1 MYKNLNFAATGPS
14 NSVFVYVGGFE
25 EDFLPHLIT
34 GARLVRTQG
43 NPLGR
48 ALLRGKR
55 IFLLLAVAAI
65 LLAGCPKVN
74 EDFQAG
80 RKAETIQD
88 YDTALVH
95 YERALR
101 TDPTNAEY
109 KLREM
114 HMRYVAGTFH
124 VEQGQKALKR
134 DDLQTALAEFE
145 KAEAIDP
152 SNAAADQEIKH
163 TMELLAAKNAAEA
176 PKSVNPTP
184 PEDENLLSAPPEL
197 KPLSREPIILK
208 MTNESRVV
216 FETIAKLAGLSVLFD
231 PEFVSKRITA
241 DLPNVTLEQAL
252 DAVALESKA
261 FWKPITSS
269 VIFVA
274 PDSSSKRKD
283 LEDEVVQTF
292 YIKNTVATTDLTEIT
307 TGLRQI
313 LGIQKVQQVNAQNA
327 IIVRDTPDRLLLAS
341 KFIRDLDKPRAE
353 VLLHVQVLTASRD
366 RLRDLG
372 ILPGQSVAVA
382 FNPRSALQPSSSS
395 SSSSSSTSTTASTI
409 AQVTLNNLRHLSS
422 ADWSI
427 TLPGAQANAI
437 LSDNKTRIIQ
447 DPEVRV
453 SDGLKATLTMGEKVP
468 IATGSFQA
476 GIGVST
482 TSVSPLV
489 NTQFT
494 YQDVGVKIEV
504 TPRVHPDGDVSMKLS
519 IEISAL
525 NGSENIGG
533 INQPIISSRKI
544 EHDIRLTDGET
555 NILGGLIERTDTI
568 NMNGIPGAAQ
578 LPLLKYLFSDNSK
591 EVEEDEVLI
600 FLTPHI
606 IRMPSITAENLRTM
620 ASGSENNVRVY
631 RENEEAE
638 PAPVKPASSTAP
650 SVATPA
656 PQLYFEPASVT
667 LKQGDTTTIGLAVS
681 TVNDLYSIP
690 LLIHYNPAAV
700 QVQEVRNGGFLSGGT
715 QEIAIV
721 QQIDAQRGEIIVSAT
736 RQTNTPGV
744 NGTGTLFGIVVRAIA
759 PGTSTLQITEM
770 NAHDSQQRTIP
781 MVSREATI
789 QVQ

>member
-1 MYKNLNFAATGPS
+1 M
-14 NSVFVYVGGFE
+14 
-25 EDFLPHLIT
+25 
-34 GARLVRTQG
+34 
-43 NPLGR
+43 
-48 ALLRGKR
+48 RGKR
-55 IFLLLAVAAI
+55 FFLLLAVAAI
-65 LLAGCPKVN
+65 FIAGCPKAN

-80 RKAETIQD
+80 RKAEAIQD

-124 VEQGQKALKR
+124 VEQGEKALKR

-152 SNAAADQEIKH
+152 SNAAAGQEIKH
-163 TMELLAAKNAAEA
+163 TMELLAAKNAAET
-176 PKSVNPTP
+176 PKTVNPTP

-197 KPLSREPIILK
+197 KPLSREPINLK
-208 MTNESRVV
+208 MTNDSRVV

-231 PEFVSKRITA
+231 PEFISKRIPVE
-241 DLPNVTLEQAL
+241 LPNVTLEQAL

-261 FWKPITSS
+261 FWKPLTSS

-274 PDSSSKRKD
+274 PDSPNKRKD

-292 YIKNTVATTDLTEIT
+292 YLKNTVAAQDLTEIV

-313 LGIQKVQQVNAQNA
+313 VGLLKIQQVNAQNA
-327 IIVRDTPDRLLLAS
+327 IIIRDTPDRLLLAS
-341 KFIRDLDKPRAE
+341 KFIRDLDKARAE
-353 VLLHVQVLTASRD
+353 VLLHVQVLTANRD

-372 ILPGQSVAVA
+372 ILPGQSVVVA
-382 FNPRSALQPSSSS
+382 FNPRSALQPGTSS
-395 SSSSSSTSTTASTI
+395 SSSSSSTSSATSTI
-409 AQVTLNNLRHLSS
+409 AQVTLNNLRHLST

-437 LSDNKTRIIQ
+437 LTDNKTRIIQ
-447 DPEVRV
+447 DPELRV
-453 SDGLKATLTMGEKVP
+453 SDGQKATLTIGDKVP

-482 TSVSPLV
+482 SSVSPLV

-519 IEISAL
+519 IEISAIA
-525 NGSENIGG
+525 SYENIGG
-533 INQPIISSRKI
+533 INQPVISSRKI

-555 NILGGLIERTDTI
+555 NILGGLIERTETI
-568 NMNGIPGAAQ
+568 NSNGIPGAAQ

-591 EVEEDEVLI
+591 EIQDNEVLI

-606 IRMPSITAENLRTM
+606 IRMPSITAENLRTL
-620 ASGSENNVRVY
+620 ASGTETNVRVY
-631 RENEEAE
+631 REDEEAE
-638 PAPVKPASSTAP
+638 PAPARPSSSSASPAAAQPNPPANPQSAAP
-650 SVATPA
+650 AA
-656 PQLYFEPASVT
+656 PQLHFEPASVT

-721 QQIDAQRGEIIVSAT
+721 QRIDEQRGEIIVSAT
-736 RQTNTPGV
+736 RQPNSPGV

-759 PGTSTLQITEM
+759 PGTSTLQILQV

-781 MVSREATI
+781 MVSGEATI
-789 QVQ
+789 QVH

>member
-1 MYKNLNFAATGPS
+1 
-14 NSVFVYVGGFE
+14 
-25 EDFLPHLIT
+25 
-34 GARLVRTQG
+34 
-43 NPLGR
+43 
-48 ALLRGKR
+48 LRGKR
-55 IFLLLAVAAI
+55 FFPLLAVAAI

-74 EDFQAG
+74 EEFQAG
-80 RKAETIQD
+80 RKAEAIQD

-124 VEQGQKALKR
+124 VEQGEKALKR

-152 SNAAADQEIKH
+152 SNAAADQEIKR

-176 PKSVNPTP
+176 PKGVNPTP

-197 KPLSREPIILK
+197 KPLSREPINIK

-231 PEFVSKRITA
+231 PEFVSKRVTA
-241 DLPNVTLEQAL
+241 ELPNVTLEQAL

-274 PDSSSKRKD
+274 PDSAGKRKD
-283 LEDEVVQTF
+283 LEDELVQTF

-313 LGIQKVQQVNAQNA
+313 LGITKVQQVNAQNA

-382 FNPRSALQPSSSS
+382 FNPRSALQPPTSSTT
-395 SSSSSSTSTTASTI
+395 SSSTTSTTTSV

-504 TPRVHPDGDVSMKLS
+504 TPRVHPDGDVSMKLT

-606 IRMPSITAENLRTM
+606 IRMPSITAENLRTL
-620 ASGSENNVRVY
+620 ASGSETNVRVY
-631 RENEEAE
+631 REDEEAE
-638 PAPVKPASSTAP
+638 PAPAKPASSTAP
-650 SVATPA
+650 PSAAQPNPPANHPSGATAA

-715 QEIAIV
+715 QQIAIV
-721 QQIDAQRGEIIVSAT
+721 QQIDEQRGEIIVSAT

-759 PGTSTLQITEM
+759 PGTSTFQILQV

-781 MVSREATI
+781 MFSGEATI